1 MKLEGII
8 SLTLRTGVIL
18 SSILVVSGSVLYF
31 VTGNTSILT
40 SSSFGLNQIATG
52 LAVGNPIAIIL
63 LGVVVLILTPV
74 LRVFELFLNYL
85 WEKDHLYVLLS
96 FLVLFFMVFGIILLP
111 ILRA

>member
-31 VTGNTSILT
+31 VTGSISTLT
-40 SSSFGLNQIATG
+40 SSSFGLDQIATG
-52 LAVGNPIAIIL
+52 LTAGDPIAIIL
-63 LGVVVLILTPV
+63 LGVVILILTPV

-85 WEKDHLYVLLS
+85 WEKDRLYVLLS
-96 FLVLFFMVFGIILLP
+96 FLVFFFMVFGIVLLP